1 MSIYDIINYSTSI
14 CPFELGKCEKERK
27 KLQRIE
33 YLENEKSFLNEIKTF
48 SMVFEDLSFDK
59 KKLKSD
65 KKQRTQALKH
75 TSI

>member
-1 MSIYDIINYSTSI
+1 
-14 CPFELGKCEKERK
+14 
-27 KLQRIE
+27 
-33 YLENEKSFLNEIKTF
+33 
-48 SMVFEDLSFDK
+48 MVFEDLSFDK